1 MARSFFCA
9 IPPTFL
15 HLGAAIP
22 PDALRS
28 LVCSMRG
35 TRLHTRRGGE
45 VSNAR
50 IGITLS
56 EEEHTALQR
65 IARSHERSVSGEVR
79 YVLRQRIRAAKQDA
93 SKWDQEGGAA

>member
-1 MARSFFCA
+1 M
-9 IPPTFL
+9 
-15 HLGAAIP
+15 
-22 PDALRS
+22 
-28 LVCSMRG
+28 
-35 TRLHTRRGGE
+35 
-45 VSNAR
+45 SNAR

-93 SKWDQEGGAA
+93 SKRDQEGGAA

>member
-1 MARSFFCA
+1 M
-9 IPPTFL
+9 
-15 HLGAAIP
+15 
-22 PDALRS
+22 
-28 LVCSMRG
+28 
-35 TRLHTRRGGE
+35 
-45 VSNAR
+45 SNAR

-93 SKWDQEGGAA
+93 SKRDQEGGTR